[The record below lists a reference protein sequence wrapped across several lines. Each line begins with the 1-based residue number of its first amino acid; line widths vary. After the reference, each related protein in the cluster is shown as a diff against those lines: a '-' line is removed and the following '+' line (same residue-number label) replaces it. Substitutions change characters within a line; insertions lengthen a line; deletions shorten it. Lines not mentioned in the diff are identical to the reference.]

1 MPPDTRV
8 RPDAG
13 SGDGLAGG
21 HRGRRTARAI
31 AAYLLLAIALLGV
44 SEMLW
49 LWHSW
54 PVRHVLDSEQLIAG
68 DVL

>member
-1 MPPDTRV
+1 MPLETPA
-8 RPDAG
+8 RPDSRAG
-13 SGDGLAGG
+13 HSPAT
-21 HRGRRTARAI
+21 RQRRLRAI
-31 AAYLLLAIALLGV
+31 GAVLPYVLLAAALLGI

-68 DVL
+68 VTL

>member
-1 MPPDTRV
+1 MPLETPA
-8 RPDAG
+8 RPHTHPG
-13 SGDGLAGG
+13 HPLAGWQ
-21 HRGRRTARAI
+21 RRLRVLRAVLPYVLI
-31 AAYLLLAIALLGV
+31 AAALLAI

-68 DVL
+68 AKL

>member
-1 MPPDTRV
+1 MPLETPA
-8 RPDAG
+8 RPDSHAG
-13 SGDGLAGG
+13 HPLATWQRGL
-21 HRGRRTARAI
+21 RAI
-31 AAYLLLAIALLGV
+31 LAVLPYVLLAAALLGI

-68 DVL
+68 AAL